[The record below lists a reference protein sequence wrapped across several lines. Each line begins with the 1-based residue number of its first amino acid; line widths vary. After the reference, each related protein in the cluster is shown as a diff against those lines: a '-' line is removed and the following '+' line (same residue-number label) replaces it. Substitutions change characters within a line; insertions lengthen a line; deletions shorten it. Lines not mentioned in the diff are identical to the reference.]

1 MSSVSADIRQGLR
14 ASVPVVIGAGPFG
27 LLFGALAVENGM
39 DVSQAVL
46 MSAVLYAGASQ
57 MVGIDL
63 FGAKVAPWLIVLSI
77 FAVNFRHIL
86 YSASI
91 GPKIAHYST
100 FQKAIAFF
108 FLIDP
113 AYVETEKRQ
122 EQGQPISFAWFLA
135 MSIPIYLA
143 WVAEAVLGAMFGRL
157 IPDPHA
163 FGIDFLLPV
172 YFLGLVMG
180 FRKRRNWLPVVLAS
194 GSASI
199 AVYFTIG
206 SPWHVSIGAIA
217 GVAFAALIAGPS
229 KDLQGPD
236 AVTEQV

>member
-1 MSSVSADIRQGLR
+1 MSSASADIRQGLR
-14 ASVPVVIGAGPFG
+14 DAIPVLIGAGPFG

-39 DVSQAVL
+39 DVTQAVL
-46 MSAVLYAGASQ
+46 MSASLYAGASQ
-57 MVGIDL
+57 MVGLDL

-91 GPKIAHYST
+91 GAKIAHYT
-100 FQKAIAFF
+100 TLQKAIAFF

-113 AYVETEKRQ
+113 AYAETEKRH
-122 EQGQPISFAWFLA
+122 EQGKPISFAWFMA
-135 MSIPIYLA
+135 MGIPIYLA
-143 WVAEAVLGAMFGRL
+143 WVAESVLGAMFGRL

-163 FGIDFLLPV
+163 FGIDFLLPI

-199 AVYFTIG
+199 AVYYTIG
-206 SPWHVSIGAIA
+206 SPWHVSLGAIV
-217 GVAFAALIAGPS
+217 GVAFAALIAGPTS
-229 KDLQGPD
+229 DPQPAD
-236 AVTEQV
+236 AVTEQA

>member
-1 MSSVSADIRQGLR
+1 M
-14 ASVPVVIGAGPFG
+14 
-27 LLFGALAVENGM
+27 
-39 DVSQAVL
+39 
-46 MSAVLYAGASQ
+46 
-57 MVGIDL
+57 
-63 FGAKVAPWLIVLSI
+63 LSI

-180 FRKRRNWLPVVLAS
+180 FPQASQLAPGGAGQRLGVDS
-194 GSASI
+194 CPTSPSDHLGMSAS
-199 AVYFTIG
+199 AQL
-206 SPWHVSIGAIA
+206 P
-217 GVAFAALIAGPS
+217 ALP
-229 KDLQGPD
+229 LPR
-236 AVTEQV
+236 